1 MAATIAKIL
10 FLLALLGQAL
20 TAPVGGWR
28 THASSGDGA
37 RLCLVAHADASASSG
52 VGNRA
57 EQAPKSDQSHRH
69 GACAFCE
76 LGVGAPPLLASAGWV
91 DALAFRAEDASVHT
105 VFAGVPFSRDDDNAP
120 TRAPPSF
127 S

>member
-1 MAATIAKIL
+1 MAAIAKFL

-20 TAPVGGWR
+20 TAPLGGMR
-28 THASSGDGA
+28 AHGETAA
-37 RLCLVAHADASASSG
+37 RLCLAAHAEAGDAFA
-52 VGNRA
+52 A
-57 EQAPKSDQSHRH
+57 EPGKQAPKSDQSHRH

-76 LGVGAPPLLASAGWV
+76 LGAGGPPLLATMAWVAAQPPRAHAAG
-91 DALAFRAEDASVHT
+91 AFVAFSGA
-105 VFAGVPFSRDDDNAP
+105 PFSRDDDNAP

>member
-1 MAATIAKIL
+1 MAAIAKFL

-20 TAPVGGWR
+20 TAPLGGMR
-28 THASSGDGA
+28 AHGEMA
-37 RLCLVAHADASASSG
+37 RLCLVAHAEAGDASA
-52 VGNRA
+52 A
-57 EQAPKSDQSHRH
+57 EELGKQAPKSDQSHRH

-76 LGVGAPPLLASAGWV
+76 LGAGAPPLLTTLAWVASQPPRARAAG
-91 DALAFRAEDASVHT
+91 AFFA
-105 VFAGVPFSRDDDNAP
+105 FAGAPFSRDDDNAP